1 MFPCYFGRS
10 NETTLPLG
18 LSFAPIF
25 SFLSNL
31 GLAALFLLR
40 LNCLYHFLFLFCF
53 VLSLRPFSFVLTSRR
68 FILYRSLARVLQRI
82 EALENRQQ
90 SSVESGLSNL
100 SVYGLRR
107 KPDFDKYAALALAED
122 LVVVAQNSKHEKAT
136 FLSAATRALRDRL
149 EKPVEQFQAYFM
161 DLFSWIC
168 SYFMDLFSDKDYS
181 KVLDSIAKVDKALR
195 VTAPS
200 ASNSASSATR
210 SSFKNTRL
218 ICNFCGIPGHT
229 SPFCFLSV
237 GVQLGAGSLSASP
250 PC

>member
-1 MFPCYFGRS
+1 
-10 NETTLPLG
+10 
-18 LSFAPIF
+18 
-25 SFLSNL
+25 
-31 GLAALFLLR
+31 
-40 LNCLYHFLFLFCF
+40 
-53 VLSLRPFSFVLTSRR
+53 
-68 FILYRSLARVLQRI
+68 VLQRL

-100 SVYGLRR
+100 SAYGLRR
-107 KPDFDKYAALALAED
+107 KPDFYKYAALALAED

-161 DLFSWIC
+161 A
-168 SYFMDLFSDKDYS
+168 LFSDKDYS

-195 VTAPS
+195 ATAPS

-218 ICNFCGIPGHT
+218 FCNFCGIPGHT
-229 SPFCFLSV
+229 SPFCFKKRR
-237 GVQLGAGSLSASP
+237 GSARGRFLPYQRAP
-250 PC
+250 RARDNRNPQ

>member
-10 NETTLPLG
+10 NDTTLPLG

-40 LNCLYHFLFLFCF
+40 LYCLYHLLLLFCF
-53 VLSLRPFSFVLTSRR
+53 VLSVRPFSFVLTSRR
-68 FILYRSLARVLQRI
+68 FISYRSLARVLQRI
-82 EALENRQQ
+82 KALKNRQQ
-90 SSVESGLSNL
+90 SCVESGPFNL

-136 FLSAATRALRDRL
+136 FLSVATRALRDRL
-149 EKPVEQFQAYFM
+149 EKPEERFQA
-161 DLFSWIC
+161 
-168 SYFMDLFSDKDYS
+168 YFMDLFSDKDYP
-181 KVLDSIAKVDKALR
+181 KVLDSIAKVDKALWA
-195 VTAPS
+195 TAPS

-210 SSFKNTRL
+210 SSFKTVLFAIFVEFLATPLR
-218 ICNFCGIPGHT
+218 
-229 SPFCFLSV
+229 SVFLSV
-237 GVQLGAGSLSASP
+237 GVQLGAGFLSTSP